1 MNECIRSRPA
11 TAGQTTLVTATAE
24 WAIQC
29 DFDGTISTV
38 DVTDSLLGRF
48 ARRGYE
54 ELEEAWLRGEIGSR
68 VCMQKQ
74 IALLDMSSDELH
86 AHLDTIQIDPA
97 FPAFVQAATA
107 MGLPLQIVSDG
118 MDYVISYVLTR
129 HGLGHLPV
137 LANHLVPTGARS
149 WRLESPHASA
159 ACSRNSGTCKCALLA
174 TQKRL
179 HPRVL
184 FIGDGTSD
192 FCVSGQADFVLATS
206 RLLEHCRQHD
216 YPHAAFADFKHA
228 LALLQHVISQEEVQA

>member
-1 MNECIRSRPA
+1 MNEIINSRVATPA
-11 TAGQTTLVTATAE
+11 RQVVNDYVSD

-38 DVTDSLLGRF
+38 DVTDSLLTRFGRD
-48 ARRGYE
+48 GYE
-54 ELEEAWLRGEIGSR
+54 ELEDAWVRGEIGSR

-74 IALLDMSSDELH
+74 IALLDMSMDELH

-97 FPAFVQAATA
+97 FPPFVKKAQEL
-107 MGLPLQIVSDG
+107 GLPLQIVSDG
-118 MDYVISYVLTR
+118 MDYVITYVLQR
-129 HGLGHLPV
+129 HGLGHFPV
-137 LANHLVPTGARS
+137 LANHLVQTGPRS

-174 TQKRL
+174 TQKRK

-192 FCVSGQADFVLATS
+192 FCVSGKADFVLATS
-206 RLLEHCRQHD
+206 RLLDHCRKHD

-228 LALLQHVISQEEVQA
+228 LALLQQVISNEEVQA